1 MSAIYIAGIAVC
13 SVFAQWLAWF
23 LKVPAILFLLIV
35 GLVLGPI
42 SGQLDPDLLLGD
54 LLFPVVSLAVAVI
67 LFEGSLT
74 LHFQELKGIG
84 KVVRNLCSTGMLAT
98 FVIVGLAA
106 YGILDLDWRVAAVLG
121 AVLVVTGPTVI
132 APMLNTMRPNKD
144 IDRILRWEGI
154 VIDPIGALFAVL
166 VFEAVMLVGDE
177 GIVNHTLIALFKT
190 VSVGLSIGVVAGA
203 LTSFLIRKEWLP
215 FELHKF
221 AILALVL
228 ISFTGSNYLAHE
240 SGLLAV
246 TVFGIWLANQDDLE
260 IDSVLEFKEDLSMIL
275 ISTLFILLAARL
287 QLADLM
293 QLDFKVFLFLAVV
306 LFVARP
312 ICIAVSTY
320 GSELPFKSRLVLAW
334 IAPRGIVAAAVG
346 SVFALSM
353 IEAEIPDAHKIVP
366 LIFTV
371 IIITVVS
378 QSLTATPLAK
388 LLKVRQPS
396 PNTILI
402 IGANHV
408 ARAIGVG
415 LKELNIDVYL
425 SDPAWENCKMA
436 RMDGLNCYYG
446 NPQSEHAERYLPL
459 TSLKSVLALS
469 PNRHHNAL
477 GVQYFSHLLGEQNV
491 YSLRSSTN
499 HAKANKDSAT
509 FLSRQ
514 ILFAELGNYA
524 KLSSLISKG
533 GKVSATRISE
543 EFSWQQFQE
552 TNKEAIPLFVIL
564 EQKKDDDTVRI
575 RPFVTDMAKPPEV
588 GERVI
593 SLQPPK
599 MSLLK
604 ESNNKE
610 MKIGEKIGSLNSE
623 ER

>member
-1 MSAIYIAGIAVC
+1 MSAIYIAGIALC
-13 SVFAQWLAWF
+13 SVLAQWVAWAF
-23 LKVPAILFLLIV
+23 RVPAILFLLLT
-35 GLVLGPI
+35 GLVLGPF
-42 SGQLDPDLLLGD
+42 SGVLEPDALLGD
-54 LLFPVVSLAVAVI
+54 LLFPVVSLSVAVI

-74 LHFQELKGIG
+74 LHFRGLKGIG
-84 KVVRNLCSTGMLAT
+84 KVVRNLCSIGMLT
-98 FVIVGLAA
+98 TCLVISFSA
-106 YGILDLDWRVAAVLG
+106 YWILELNWRVAAVLG

-132 APMLNTMRPNKD
+132 APLLNSMRPTQD

-166 VFEAVMLVGDE
+166 VFEAVMLVGQGE
-177 GIVNHTLIALFKT
+177 VLSHTIIALFKT
-190 VSVGLSIGVVAGA
+190 LGVGLTIGVVAGW
-203 LTSFLIRKEWLP
+203 LTTLLIRREWLP

-221 AILALVL
+221 GILALVL
-228 ISFTGSNYLAHE
+228 ISFTVSNHLSHE

-275 ISTLFILLAARL
+275 ISSLFILLAARL
-287 QLADLM
+287 QLSDLM
-293 QLDFKVFLFLAVV
+293 MLHSDVFIFLAIV

-312 ICIAVSTY
+312 ACIAISTFKTD
-320 GSELPFKSRLVLAW
+320 LPLKSRLVLSW

-353 IEAEIPDAHKIVP
+353 VEAGIADAEKIVP

-371 IIITVVS
+371 IIITVVL

-388 LLKVRQPS
+388 LLKVRQPA

-408 ARAIGVG
+408 ARAIACG
-415 LKELNIDVYL
+415 LKDQNIPVHL

-436 RMDGLNCYYG
+436 RMDGLPCYYG

-459 TSLKSVLALS
+459 TTIRSVLALS

-477 GVQYFSHLLGEQNV
+477 GVQYFSHLFDEKNV
-491 YSLRSSTN
+491 FSLRSSTN

-514 ILFAELGNYA
+514 ILFGDNGAYA
-524 KLSSLISKG
+524 RLSSLIAKG

-543 EFSWQQFQE
+543 EFSWDQYKE
-552 TNKEAIPLFVIL
+552 VNSEAIPLFIL
-564 EQKKDDDTVRI
+564 NGEKSDDDDTPIKI
-575 RPFVTDMAKPPEV
+575 RPFTTNMEKPPQV
-588 GERVI
+588 GERIVA
-593 SLQPPK
+593 LQPPK
-599 MSLLK
+599 LSVLK
-604 ESNNKE
+604 DPNNGKPKENKE
-610 MKIGEKIGSLNSE
+610 EK
-623 ER
+623 

>member
-1 MSAIYIAGIAVC
+1 MSAIFIAGIALC
-13 SVFAQWLAWF
+13 SVLAQWIAWAF
-23 LKVPAILFLLIV
+23 RVPAILFLLLT
-35 GLVLGPI
+35 GLILGPF
-42 SGQLDPDLLLGD
+42 SGVLEPDALLGD
-54 LLFPVVSLAVAVI
+54 LLFPVVSLSVAVI

-74 LHFQELKGIG
+74 LHFRELKGIG
-84 KVVRNLCSTGMLAT
+84 KVVRNLCSIGMITTCL
-98 FVIVGLAA
+98 VISLSA
-106 YGILDLDWRVAAVLG
+106 YWILELNWRVAAVLG

-132 APMLNTMRPNKD
+132 APLLNSMRPNQD

-166 VFEAVMLVGDE
+166 VFEAVMLVGQGE
-177 GIVNHTLIALFKT
+177 VLSHTIIALFKT
-190 VSVGLSIGVVAGA
+190 LGVGLTIGVVAGW
-203 LTSFLIRKEWLP
+203 LTTLLIRREWLP

-221 AILALVL
+221 GILALVL
-228 ISFTGSNYLAHE
+228 ISFTVSNHLSHE

-246 TVFGIWLANQDDLE
+246 TVFGIWLANQDELE

-275 ISTLFILLAARL
+275 ISSLFILLAARL
-287 QLADLM
+287 QLSDLM
-293 QLDFKVFLFLAVV
+293 MLHSDVFIFLAIV

-312 ICIAVSTY
+312 ACIAISTLKTD
-320 GSELPFKSRLVLAW
+320 LPLKSRLVLAW

-353 IEAEIPDAHKIVP
+353 VEAGIADAEKIVP

-371 IIITVVS
+371 IIVTVVL

-388 LLKVRQPS
+388 LLKVRQPA

-408 ARAIGVG
+408 ARAIACG
-415 LKELNIDVYL
+415 LKDQNIPVHL

-436 RMDGLNCYYG
+436 RMDGLPCYYG

-459 TSLKSVLALS
+459 TTIRSVLALS

-477 GVQYFSHLLGEQNV
+477 GVQYFSHLLDEKDV
-491 YSLRSSTN
+491 FSLRSSTN

-514 ILFAELGNYA
+514 ILFGDNGAYA
-524 KLSSLISKG
+524 RLSSLIAKG

-543 EFSWQQFQE
+543 EFSWEQYKDV
-552 TNKEAIPLFVIL
+552 NSEAIPLFIL
-564 EQKKDDDTVRI
+564 NGEKTDDDDSPIKI
-575 RPFVTDMAKPPEV
+575 RPFTTNMEKTPQV
-588 GERVI
+588 GERIVA
-593 SLQPPK
+593 LQPPK
-599 MSLLK
+599 LSVLK
-604 ESNNKE
+604 DPNNGKPKE
-610 MKIGEKIGSLNSE
+610 TKEEK
-623 ER
+623 

>member
-1 MSAIYIAGIAVC
+1 MSAIYIAGIALC
-13 SVFAQWLAWF
+13 SVLAQWVAWAF
-23 LKVPAILFLLIV
+23 RVPAILFLLLT
-35 GLVLGPI
+35 GLILGPF
-42 SGQLDPDLLLGD
+42 SGVLEPDALLGD
-54 LLFPVVSLAVAVI
+54 LLFPVVSLSVAVI

-74 LHFQELKGIG
+74 LHFRELKGIG
-84 KVVRNLCSTGMLAT
+84 KVVRNLCSIGMITTCL
-98 FVIVGLAA
+98 VVSLSA
-106 YGILDLDWRVAAVLG
+106 YWILELNWRVAAVLG

-132 APMLNTMRPNKD
+132 APLLNSMRPTQD

-166 VFEAVMLVGDE
+166 VFEAVMLVGQGE
-177 GIVNHTLIALFKT
+177 VLSHTIIALFKT
-190 VSVGLSIGVVAGA
+190 LGVGLTIGVVAGW
-203 LTSFLIRKEWLP
+203 LTTLLIRREWLP

-221 AILALVL
+221 GILALVL
-228 ISFTGSNYLAHE
+228 ISFTVSNHLSHE

-246 TVFGIWLANQDDLE
+246 TVFGIWLANQDELE

-275 ISTLFILLAARL
+275 ISSLFILLAARL
-287 QLADLM
+287 QLSDLM
-293 QLDFKVFLFLAVV
+293 MLHSDVFIFLAIV

-312 ICIAVSTY
+312 ACIAISTFKTD
-320 GSELPFKSRLVLAW
+320 LPLKSRLVLSW

-353 IEAEIPDAHKIVP
+353 VEAGIADAEKIVP

-371 IIITVVS
+371 IIVTVVL

-388 LLKVRQPS
+388 LLKVRQPA

-408 ARAIGVG
+408 ARAIACG
-415 LKELNIDVYL
+415 LKDQNIPVHL

-436 RMDGLNCYYG
+436 RMDGLPCYYG

-459 TSLKSVLALS
+459 TTIRSVLALS

-477 GVQYFSHLLGEQNV
+477 GVQYFSHLLDEKDV
-491 YSLRSSTN
+491 FSLRSSTN

-514 ILFAELGNYA
+514 ILFGDNGAYA
-524 KLSSLISKG
+524 RLSSLIAKG

-543 EFSWQQFQE
+543 EFSWEQYKE
-552 TNKEAIPLFVIL
+552 VNSEAIPLFIL
-564 EQKKDDDTVRI
+564 NGEKNDDDDSPIKI
-575 RPFVTDMAKPPEV
+575 RPFTTSMEKTPQV
-588 GERVI
+588 GERIVA
-593 SLQPPK
+593 LQPPK
-599 MSLLK
+599 LSVLKDPNNGKPK
-604 ESNNKE
+604 ESKE
-610 MKIGEKIGSLNSE
+610 EK
-623 ER
+623 

>member
-1 MSAIYIAGIAVC
+1 MSAIFIAGIALC
-13 SVFAQWLAWF
+13 SVLAQWIAWAF
-23 LKVPAILFLLIV
+23 RVPAILFLLLT
-35 GLVLGPI
+35 GLILGPF
-42 SGQLDPDLLLGD
+42 SGVLEPDALLGD
-54 LLFPVVSLAVAVI
+54 LLFPVVSLSVAVI

-74 LHFQELKGIG
+74 LHFRELKGIG
-84 KVVRNLCSTGMLAT
+84 KVVRNLCSIGMITTCL
-98 FVIVGLAA
+98 VISLSA
-106 YGILDLDWRVAAVLG
+106 YWILELNWRVAAVLG

-132 APMLNTMRPNKD
+132 APLLNSMRPNQD

-166 VFEAVMLVGDE
+166 VFEAVMLVGQGE
-177 GIVNHTLIALFKT
+177 VLSHTIIALFKT
-190 VSVGLSIGVVAGA
+190 LGVGLTIGVVAGW
-203 LTSFLIRKEWLP
+203 LTTLLIRREWLP

-221 AILALVL
+221 GILALVL
-228 ISFTGSNYLAHE
+228 ISFTVSNHLSHE

-246 TVFGIWLANQDDLE
+246 TVFGIWLANQDELE

-275 ISTLFILLAARL
+275 ISSLFILLAARL
-287 QLADLM
+287 QLSDLM
-293 QLDFKVFLFLAVV
+293 MLHSDVFIFLAIV

-312 ICIAVSTY
+312 ACIAISTFKTD
-320 GSELPFKSRLVLAW
+320 LPLKSRLVLAW

-353 IEAEIPDAHKIVP
+353 VEAGIADAEKIVP

-371 IIITVVS
+371 IIVTVVL

-388 LLKVRQPS
+388 LLKVRQPA

-408 ARAIGVG
+408 ARAIARG
-415 LKELNIDVYL
+415 LKDQNIPVHL

-436 RMDGLNCYYG
+436 RMDGLPCYYG

-459 TSLKSVLALS
+459 TTIRSVLALS

-477 GVQYFSHLLGEQNV
+477 GVQYFSHLLDEKDV
-491 YSLRSSTN
+491 FSLRSSTN

-514 ILFAELGNYA
+514 ILFGDNGAYA
-524 KLSSLISKG
+524 RLSSLIAKG

-543 EFSWQQFQE
+543 EFSWEQYKDV
-552 TNKEAIPLFVIL
+552 NSEAIPLFIL
-564 EQKKDDDTVRI
+564 NGEKTDDDDSPIKI
-575 RPFVTDMAKPPEV
+575 RPFTTDMEKTPQV
-588 GERVI
+588 GERIVA
-593 SLQPPK
+593 LQPPK
-599 MSLLK
+599 LSVLK
-604 ESNNKE
+604 DPNNGKPKENKE
-610 MKIGEKIGSLNSE
+610 EK
-623 ER
+623 

>member
-1 MSAIYIAGIAVC
+1 MSAIFIAGIALC
-13 SVFAQWLAWF
+13 SVLAQWIAWAF
-23 LKVPAILFLLIV
+23 RVPAILFLLLT
-35 GLVLGPI
+35 GLILGPF
-42 SGQLDPDLLLGD
+42 SGVLEPDALLGD
-54 LLFPVVSLAVAVI
+54 LLFPVVSLSVAVI

-74 LHFQELKGIG
+74 LHFRELKGIG
-84 KVVRNLCSTGMLAT
+84 KVVRNLCSIGMITTCL
-98 FVIVGLAA
+98 VISLSA
-106 YGILDLDWRVAAVLG
+106 YWILELNWRVAAVLG

-132 APMLNTMRPNKD
+132 APLLNSMRPNQD

-166 VFEAVMLVGDE
+166 VFEAVMLVGQGE
-177 GIVNHTLIALFKT
+177 VLSHTIIALFKT
-190 VSVGLSIGVVAGA
+190 LGVGLTIGVVAGW
-203 LTSFLIRKEWLP
+203 LTTLLIRREWLP

-221 AILALVL
+221 GILALVL
-228 ISFTGSNYLAHE
+228 ISFTVSNHLSHE

-246 TVFGIWLANQDDLE
+246 TVFGIWLANQDELE

-275 ISTLFILLAARL
+275 ISSLFILLAARL
-287 QLADLM
+287 QLSDLM
-293 QLDFKVFLFLAVV
+293 MLHSDVFIFLAIV

-312 ICIAVSTY
+312 ACIAISTFKTD
-320 GSELPFKSRLVLAW
+320 LPLKSRLVLAW

-353 IEAEIPDAHKIVP
+353 VEAGIADAEKIVP

-371 IIITVVS
+371 IIVTVVL

-388 LLKVRQPS
+388 LLKVRQPA

-408 ARAIGVG
+408 ARAIACG
-415 LKELNIDVYL
+415 LKDQNIPVHL

-436 RMDGLNCYYG
+436 RMDGLPCYYG

-459 TSLKSVLALS
+459 TTIRSVLALS

-477 GVQYFSHLLGEQNV
+477 GVQYFSHLLDEKDV
-491 YSLRSSTN
+491 FSLRSSTN

-514 ILFAELGNYA
+514 ILFGDNGAYA
-524 KLSSLISKG
+524 RLSSLIAKG

-543 EFSWQQFQE
+543 EFSWEQYKDV
-552 TNKEAIPLFVIL
+552 NSEAIPLFIL
-564 EQKKDDDTVRI
+564 NGEKSDDDDSPIKI
-575 RPFVTDMAKPPEV
+575 RPFTTNMEKTPQV
-588 GERVI
+588 GERIVA
-593 SLQPPK
+593 LQPPK
-599 MSLLK
+599 LSVLK
-604 ESNNKE
+604 DPNNGKPKE
-610 MKIGEKIGSLNSE
+610 TKEEK
-623 ER
+623 